1 MTYDWRLHCTPRGE
15 RSGIKKSM
23 LRIERSANGDIVVFT
38 LSGRIRGEDLAELQ
52 RVFTFEGQQHC
63 VALDLKEVKLVDRDA
78 VRFLARGEAEGATLK
93 NCPVYIR
100 EWIVKERDR
109 T

>member
-15 RSGIKKSM
+15 RSGIKKST

-38 LSGRIRGEDLAELQ
+38 LSGRIKAGDVAELQ
-52 RVFTFEGQQHC
+52 TLFESEGQDHHL
-63 VALDLKEVKLVDRDA
+63 VLDLKEVKLVDRDA

>member
-1 MTYDWRLHCTPRGE
+1 V
-15 RSGIKKSM
+15 SKKHSPKEVGSKQSM
-23 LRIERSANGDIVVFT
+23 LRIQRSANGDIVVFT

-63 VALDLKEVKLVDRDA
+63 VALDLKEVKLVDQDA
-78 VRFLARGEAEGATLK
+78 VKFLAHCETEGTTLK

-100 EWIVKERDR
+100 EWIRRETEGVR
-109 T
+109 